1 MPHLLAAADVG
12 GTFIDIVL
20 ADPETGR
27 TRIGK
32 VLHRKGRQGEDIFAA
47 LRQLVQEMDRQ
58 LSDIASLVIGTTVV
72 TNALLEGQLAKT
84 ALFTTEGFRDV
95 IEIARMTRPSSYDLH
110 KRRAPVV
117 APRNLR
123 FDIPE
128 RLDHTGAVLKP
139 LDLEYL
145 ERCIEEV
152 RSAGV
157 EAIAVSF
164 LYSYVDSEHEAAA
177 RERLTELG
185 VPVSISSEV
194 LPVFRE
200 YERTAATAL
209 NAASIPVMSR
219 FLDGLGK
226 VNDGGIART
235 YIMGSAGGCL
245 TFSEAA
251 RFPIK
256 CAMSGPA
263 GGVVG
268 TRDLARQHGFESV
281 LTLDVGGTSSDLA
294 VLHNAEITV
303 TDERVIGGYPVAIAS
318 AEIETIG
325 AGGGSIA
332 HMDATGLLK
341 VGPRSSGSDPGPVSY
356 GRGGTQ
362 PTVTDA
368 HVALNRLG
376 ERSMLGGEFRLDRP
390 AAIAAIEKELAAP
403 LATSWQR
410 AAHGILRVTTANIV
424 KAVRAISTERGDD
437 PRNMLLVAF
446 GGAGPLHAIEVAR
459 SLEMSRVLIPYY
471 CGVFSAHGIAAVDI
485 AYDAQRTWLK
495 PLAQVDADDLAD
507 ITGEL
512 AGQLMSRVAGD
523 GFEGDELDTRWLVD
537 LRYVGQSHA
546 LTVSLSSPDLQGL
559 EASRKLFVAEHLKRY
574 GHASDSAPVELVNLR
589 LKISRPRASFGGQEQ
604 ASAEAEIAPVG
615 FRAIWLD
622 ENEEVECP
630 VYRRQDLPVG
640 WQGTGPLVIEQF
652 DSATVIGRGDR
663 IEVLP
668 ASRAMIVSIDFDSR
682 KTMTTNGRKEN
693 ELSTS

>member
-12 GTFIDIVL
+12 GTFIDVVL
-20 ADPETGR
+20 TDPETGR

-32 VLHRKGRQGEDIFAA
+32 VLHRKGMQGEDIFAA

-117 APRNLR
+117 APRDLR

-139 LDLEYL
+139 LDMEQL
-145 ERCIEEV
+145 ERCLEKV
-152 RSAGV
+152 RGAGV

-164 LYSYVDSEHEAAA
+164 LYSYVDSQHEAAA
-177 RERLTELG
+177 RERLAELD

-200 YERTAATAL
+200 YERTAATVL

-226 VNDGGIART
+226 VNGGGIAKT

-294 VLHNAEITV
+294 VLHDGEITV

-332 HMDATGLLK
+332 HIDATGLLK
-341 VGPRSSGSDPGPVSY
+341 VGPRSASSDPGPVSY
-356 GRGGTQ
+356 GQGGTQ

-376 ERSMLGGEFRLDRP
+376 ERSMLGGEFRLDRA
-390 AAIAAIEKELAAP
+390 AAINAIEKEIAKSLAI
-403 LATSWQR
+403 SWQR

-424 KAVRAISTERGDD
+424 RAVRAISTERGDD
-437 PRNMLLVAF
+437 PRKMLLVAF

-459 SLEMSRVLIPYY
+459 SLEIPRVLIPYY
-471 CGVFSAHGIAAVDI
+471 CGVFSAHGIATVDI

-495 PLAQVDADDLAD
+495 PLDQVNADDLAD
-507 ITGEL
+507 ITHRL
-512 AGQLMSRVAGD
+512 SGQLMSRVAED
-523 GFEGDELDTRWLVD
+523 GFEDDDLDTRWLVD

-546 LTVSLSSPDLQGL
+546 LPVSMSSPDLSGL
-559 EASRKLFVAEHLKRY
+559 EASRKLFIAEHLKRY

-589 LKISRPRASFGGQEQ
+589 LKISRPRASFESNDQVSVGV
-604 ASAEAEIAPVG
+604 EIGPIG
-615 FRAIWLD
+615 FRTIWLD

-630 VYRRQDLPVG
+630 VYRRQDLPSG
-640 WQGTGPLVIEQF
+640 WQGVGPLVIEQF

-668 ASRAMIVSIDFDSR
+668 GSMAMMVSVAFENR
-682 KTMTTNGRKEN
+682 KTTTTKGMKEN